1 MLFEEAFDKAYS
13 KTPAQLRPKG
23 DKNIPKILAF
33 LWSMIAIAQG
43 DLDDIAYIRDQDVVS
58 VPLENLKEK
67 KEVKKEKSGDD
78 TGAEQTKVKKS
89 KKDSAS
95 TKNIKPGAEAKI
107 NDGATES
114 DTATA

>member
-13 KTPAQLRPKG
+13 KTPAQLKPKG

-43 DLDDIAYIRDQDVVS
+43 ELDDIAYIRNQDVVS
-58 VPLENLKEK
+58 IPLENLK
-67 KEVKKEKSGDD
+67 VKKEKSGDN
-78 TGAEQTKVKKS
+78 TGAEQTEVKKF

-95 TKNIKPGAEAKI
+95 TKKNKPGAEVKKK
-107 NDGATES
+107 NDGAES

>member
-1 MLFEEAFDKAYS
+1 MLFEEAFDKAYA

-23 DKNIPKILAF
+23 DKNIPKILTF

-43 DLDDIAYIRDQDVVS
+43 ELDDIAYIRDQDVVS

-78 TGAEQTKVKKS
+78 TDAEQTEVKKS

-95 TKNIKPGAEAKI
+95 TKKNKPGAEAKKI
-107 NDGATES
+107 NDGAES

>member
-1 MLFEEAFDKAYS
+1 MLFEEAFDKAYI

-43 DLDDIAYIRDQDVVS
+43 ELDDIAYIRNQDVVS
-58 VPLENLKEK
+58 VPLENLEANNK
-67 KEVKKEKSGDD
+67 KSGNDPD
-78 TGAEQTKVKKS
+78 ADQTEVKKS

-95 TKNIKPGAEAKI
+95 KKKNKPGAEAKI

-114 DTATA
+114 NTPTA